1 MKKFVKKFVK
11 NSQAVT
17 FFCGTFYSLTN
28 DKKIIHLDSSLKS
41 KYTLKN
47 SALNLL
53 SSLRKLIVNTLF
65 KHVEI
70 CMKFQATTK
79 CDISLDSLLKYKC
92 TLKLAA
98 MYLLYS

>member
-1 MKKFVKKFVK
+1 MKKFVK

-17 FFCGTFYSLTN
+17 FFCEKFYSLTN
-28 DKKIIHLDSSLKS
+28 DKKIIHSDSSLKS

-70 CMKFQATTK
+70 VKFQATTK

-92 TLKLAA
+92 TLKFAA